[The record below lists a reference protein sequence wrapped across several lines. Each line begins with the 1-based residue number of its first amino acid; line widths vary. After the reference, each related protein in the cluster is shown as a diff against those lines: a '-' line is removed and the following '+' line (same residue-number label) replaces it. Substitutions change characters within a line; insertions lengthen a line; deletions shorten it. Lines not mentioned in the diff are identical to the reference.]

1 MATGL
6 AKAKVAADAVEAV
19 RARASEQVTGTA
31 AQAGAT
37 EAVPAGRPPAR
48 RRLVAPGP
56 VRVLVK
62 GLPPVGGIKV
72 PLAETIIIV
81 SAGERELLAVPAAA
95 LQGVALPVAA
105 VAAAARQARSAVREE
120 NLPRPVRRPARG
132 RGRSMRR

>member
-6 AKAKVAADAVEAV
+6 AKAKVAADAVEAI
-19 RARASEQVTGTA
+19 RARASELVAGTV

-37 EAVPAGRPPAR
+37 EAVLAGRLPAR

-62 GLPPVGGIKV
+62 GPPPVGGIKV

-81 SAGERELLAVPAAA
+81 SAGERELLAVPVPV

-105 VAAAARQARSAVREE
+105 VAAAARQALSAAREE
-120 NLPRPVRRPARG
+120 SLPRPARRRGRG